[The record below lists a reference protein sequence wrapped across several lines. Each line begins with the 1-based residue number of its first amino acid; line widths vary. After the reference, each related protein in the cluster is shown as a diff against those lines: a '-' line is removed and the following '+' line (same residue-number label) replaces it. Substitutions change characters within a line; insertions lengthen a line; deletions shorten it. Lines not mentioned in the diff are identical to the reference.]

1 MKIQVTLISTGG
13 YKPMSTIVEVQEEH
27 YSIARNKAK
36 QLGIIKILAQRHMT
50 MTDLRKYGYSSIKMR
65 IAEEG

>member
-13 YKPMSTIVEVQEEH
+13 YKPMSTIVDVPEDH
-27 YSIARNKAK
+27 YSIARDKAK
-36 QLGIIKILAQRHMT
+36 KLGIVKILAQRHMT
-50 MTDLRKYGYSSIKMR
+50 MADLRKYGYTSIKMR